1 VQWGII
7 RQEIYGWAGGWV
19 TEVFSLSGW
28 AGGWAE
34 KIQVYAGSFVICI
47 KIMILLRKSV
57 VAGAGFEPATFG
69 L

>member
-1 VQWGII
+1 LQCVVSDWD
-7 RQEIYGWAGGWV
+7 RKSRLV
-19 TEVFSLSGW
+19 GW

-34 KIQVYAGSFVICI
+34 KAEVSTGQFSVVDKF
-47 KIMILLRKSV
+47 MILLRKSV

>member
-1 VQWGII
+1 MSDWDRKSRLV
-7 RQEIYGWAGGWV
+7 
-19 TEVFSLSGW
+19 GW

-34 KIQVYAGSFVICI
+34 KAEVFTGQFSDLDKF
-47 KIMILLRKSV
+47 MILMRKSM

>member
-1 VQWGII
+1 MSDWDRKSGL
-7 RQEIYGWAGGWV
+7 G
-19 TEVFSLSGW
+19 GW

-34 KIQVYAGSFVICI
+34 KAEVPTGQFSGLNKF
-47 KIMILLRKSV
+47 MILLRKSM

>member
-1 VQWGII
+1 MSDWDRKSRLV
-7 RQEIYGWAGGWV
+7 
-19 TEVFSLSGW
+19 GW

-34 KIQVYAGSFVICI
+34 KVELSTGQFSGLDKV
-47 KIMILLRKSV
+47 MILLRKSV

>member
-1 VQWGII
+1 MSNWDRKSRLV
-7 RQEIYGWAGGWV
+7 GWAGGWV
-19 TEVFSLSGW
+19 EKAEVSAGQFSSLD
-28 AGGWAE
+28 
-34 KIQVYAGSFVICI
+34 